1 MAKATALI
9 RVVLITLA
17 LQAPAAFAQF
27 DLVLRN
33 GTIVDGT
40 GAQPFVGDVAI
51 AAGKV
56 VAIGEVAGPARA
68 TLDVE
73 GLVVA
78 PGFIDVHSHADAALA
93 DPAFASV
100 EGFLRQGV
108 TTAVFGVDGFM
119 GVDQLAGHIALADA
133 GGVGINFMSYVG
145 HNSVRREILGDTV
158 GPPDAEA
165 LARMQAL
172 VEKGMR
178 LGAIGLSTGL
188 MYLPGNHARTDEIV
202 ALAKATAPFGG
213 RYDSHVRDPANNLL
227 ASHRECL
234 DIARAAGVPAH
245 PAHIKAVGGKN
256 FGKGPDIVR
265 LIAERRA
272 AGENITVDL
281 YPYDG
286 ASTRPVLAL
295 LHPGDDSGGRE
306 LRQRLIDIETGA
318 ASESGIPQLIAELAD
333 YWKGV
338 EPGSAPHSEARTNT
352 EQPPAGVYSWIATV
366 GYESMRVVVSK
377 RDDYVGRMVTEIAAE
392 LEVDPFELFRRIIVE
407 EGAAAM
413 VTLGAIMEDDVRV
426 IMREP
431 WAMIA
436 SDGEEVRPSHPRGR
450 GTFPRVL
457 GRYVREWGVLS
468 LEEAVHKVTGLPA
481 NYLGLLDRGTLRTGA
496 VADIAAFDPERIVDL
511 ATWDAPARYSEG
523 VHHVLIGGQF
533 ALKDGQLQAR
543 RFGRFIPLPAQ
554 AE

>member
-227 ASHRECL
+227 ASR
-234 DIARAAGVPAH
+234 RGAG
-245 PAHIKAVGGKN
+245 
-256 FGKGPDIVR
+256 
-265 LIAERRA
+265 
-272 AGENITVDL
+272 T
-281 YPYDG
+281 
-286 ASTRPVLAL
+286 SRP
-295 LHPGDDSGGRE
+295 H
-306 LRQRLIDIETGA
+306 
-318 ASESGIPQLIAELAD
+318 
-333 YWKGV
+333 
-338 EPGSAPHSEARTNT
+338 
-352 EQPPAGVYSWIATV
+352 
-366 GYESMRVVVSK
+366 
-377 RDDYVGRMVTEIAAE
+377 
-392 LEVDPFELFRRIIVE
+392 
-407 EGAAAM
+407 
-413 VTLGAIMEDDVRV
+413 
-426 IMREP
+426 
-431 WAMIA
+431 
-436 SDGEEVRPSHPRGR
+436 
-450 GTFPRVL
+450 
-457 GRYVREWGVLS
+457 
-468 LEEAVHKVTGLPA
+468 
-481 NYLGLLDRGTLRTGA
+481 
-496 VADIAAFDPERIVDL
+496 
-511 ATWDAPARYSEG
+511 
-523 VHHVLIGGQF
+523 
-533 ALKDGQLQAR
+533 
-543 RFGRFIPLPAQ
+543 
-554 AE
+554 